1 MEVIK
6 ELLNND
12 ILKINIGNE
21 IDEEKK
27 EVNGTIELDIENQ
40 NEFIEYVNNILDE
53 GLNLI
58 ILSLENISYIDS
70 SGLWALF
77 ESHKKTEQRNGKI
90 VLLNPRADVK
100 RVLDITKISS
110 KIKIVDS
117 VDNGITYLLDND

>member
-1 MEVIK
+1 MELVK
-6 ELLNND
+6 EILENN
-12 ILKINIGNE
+12 ILKINIGSE
-21 IDEEKK
+21 IDEESKSI
-27 EVNGTIELDIENQ
+27 NGTIELDIENQ
-40 NEFIEYVNNILDE
+40 NEFIEYINNILDE

-77 ESHKKTEQRNGKI
+77 ESYKKTEQRNGKI

-117 VDNGITYLLDND
+117 VDTGISFLLSE

>member
-1 MEVIK
+1 MELVK
-6 ELLNND
+6 EILDND
-12 ILKINIGNE
+12 ILKINIGSE
-21 IDEEKK
+21 IDEESQSI
-27 EVNGTIELDIENQ
+27 NGTIELDIENQ
-40 NEFIEYVNNILDE
+40 NEFIEYINNILDE

-77 ESHKKTEQRNGKI
+77 ESYKRTEQRNGKI

-110 KIKIVDS
+110 KIKIVES
-117 VDNGITYLLDND
+117 VDNGITFLLNE

>member
-1 MEVIK
+1 MELVK
-6 ELLNND
+6 EILDND
-12 ILKINIGNE
+12 ILKINIGSE
-21 IDEEKK
+21 IDEETQSI
-27 EVNGTIELDIENQ
+27 NGTIELDIENQ
-40 NEFIEYVNNILDE
+40 NEFIEYINNILDE

-77 ESHKKTEQRNGKI
+77 ESYKKTEQRNGKI

-110 KIKIVDS
+110 KIKIVES
-117 VDNGITYLLDND
+117 VDTGITFLLNE

>member
-1 MEVIK
+1 MELVK
-6 ELLNND
+6 EILDND

-21 IDEEKK
+21 IDEESQSI
-27 EVNGTIELDIENQ
+27 NGTIELDIENQ
-40 NEFIEYVNNILDE
+40 NEFIEYINNILDE

-77 ESHKKTEQRNGKI
+77 ESYKKTEQRNGKI

-110 KIKIVDS
+110 KIKIVES
-117 VDNGITYLLDND
+117 VDNGIAFLLNE